1 MPNASIDSGT
11 VTIEKNSDGT
21 YTVTVDAQDMN
32 GHAIS
37 ANYTGAIPEYTE

>member
-32 GHAIS
+32 GHAIR